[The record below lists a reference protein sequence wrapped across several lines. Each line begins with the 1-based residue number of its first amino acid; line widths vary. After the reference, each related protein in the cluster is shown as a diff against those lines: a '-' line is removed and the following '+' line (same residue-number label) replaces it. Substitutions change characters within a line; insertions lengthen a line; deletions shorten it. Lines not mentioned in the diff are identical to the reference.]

1 MVQPSVPVSKVNRS
15 VRGGRPVPAPPVGTV
30 PPVSLT
36 PPAPLAP
43 PAVPAPLVP
52 PVVPE
57 LPVSPAAPAPLV
69 ALPASQVSSE
79 QAAAYLGVTKSTLG
93 TWRCTGRYAIPF
105 VKAGSKVRYRKSDLD
120 TFLEQRTATNS
131 GEAGLL

>member
-1 MVQPSVPVSKVNRS
+1 MGKGRDQETIQHLRRQLGVEANAAAKALADVLRTFCELLAES
-15 VRGGRPVPAPPVGTV
+15 VRLEAPEPRPVEIGHVA
-30 PPVSLT
+30 
-36 PPAPLAP
+36 
-43 PAVPAPLVP
+43 
-52 PVVPE
+52 E
-57 LPVSPAAPAPLV
+57 LL
-69 ALPASQVSSE
+69 SSE

-105 VKAGSKVRYRKSDLD
+105 VKAGSKVRYRKADLD